1 MQTMEVIM
9 EQNRYPGDQMAR
21 FQIEPD
27 MMPAIGKYGMVT
39 TFGVGGDRQPACQH
53 CGIETIGGVGR
64 SVHGDNAQCAR
75 VEIGMPDDPRVRGR
89 KLRMFVESGSPIT
102 PDRR

>member
-1 MQTMEVIM
+1 MEHD
-9 EQNRYPGDQMAR
+9 RCPCDQMTR

-27 MMPAIGKYGMVT
+27 MMPAIGKHGMVT

-53 CGIETIGGVGR
+53 CGIETIGGIGR
-64 SVHGDNAQCAR
+64 GVHRNDAQCAG
-75 VEIGMPDDPRVRGR
+75 VEIGMPDDPRVRSR
-89 KLRMFVESGSPIT
+89 KRRMFGESGSPIT